1 MEIYTGLIMEYL
13 IERAT
18 NINPKDDLEKLL
30 KSKKNL
36 RVKLGVDP
44 TAPDVTL
51 GWYAILR
58 MLKKFQDYG
67 HTAVLILGEFTAQV
81 GDPSGKSETRKVMGE
96 NEIDDNA
103 KGVLPIIK
111 NILNEN
117 NLEIVSNKDWLSKL
131 TIQDMMELASKT
143 TLAQMMERDDFSKRF
158 SDNSPISLLEF
169 FYPLYQGYDS
179 VAVKA
184 DIEIGGNDQLWN
196 LMLGRE
202 IQKSYDLSPQIAMTF
217 PQLNGTDG
225 SSTNADDRIL
235 FDETFVD
242 KIGLFNIN
250 TLGSGGQALKVNSA
264 GSAFEFGS
272 AGGLV
277 KLSHSDFSG
286 SSSVEFGDTLITD
299 TYLTYLVETKLI
311 FSANAGLQFQIS
323 PDNGVTNSYTTTFS
337 YQHSRNDSSSSGGS
351 KVTSSNYM
359 TTGWSPGN
367 QTGDVLLMTI
377 NLQNFRETTGYKWIK
392 VHGNIN
398 AQGSDYTW
406 EGGGE
411 LKLET
416 KQNYFKIYPA
426 SGTMTG
432 YATIYGFLK

>member
-58 MLKKFQDYG
+58 MLRKFQDYG

-81 GDPSGKSETRKVMGE
+81 GDPSGKSETRKVMEE

-158 SDNSPISLLEF
+158 NDNSPISLLEF

-217 PQLNGTDG
+217 PLLVGTDG
-225 SSTNADDRIL
+225 SKKMSQSLNNYISISDTPENI
-235 FDETFVD
+235 FGKIMSIPDEIMWDYFTMLTDLEISEIIDFKKNVD
-242 KIGLFNIN
+242 KGKTNPFDYKKMLGKLIVSEIYDENNAEAAESSFENITIN
-250 TLGSGGQALKVNSA
+250 KNLPENMPETNIDDGIDVHLPNLLTENVLTKSNSEA
-264 GSAFEFGS
+264 RRLIE
-272 AGGLV
+272 
-277 KLSHSDFSG
+277 SG
-286 SSSVEFGDTLITD
+286 SVKIDDQKVELLDINSSDLIGKTLQ
-299 TYLTYLVETKLI
+299 VGK
-311 FSANAGLQFQIS
+311 
-323 PDNGVTNSYTTTFS
+323 
-337 YQHSRNDSSSSGGS
+337 R
-351 KVTSSNYM
+351 K
-359 TTGWSPGN
+359 
-367 QTGDVLLMTI
+367 
-377 NLQNFRETTGYKWIK
+377 
-392 VHGNIN
+392 
-398 AQGSDYTW
+398 
-406 EGGGE
+406 
-411 LKLET
+411 
-416 KQNYFKIYPA
+416 
-426 SGTMTG
+426 
-432 YATIYGFLK
+432 FLKINKK

>member
-1 MEIYTGLIMEYL
+1 MEYL

-18 NINPKDDLEKLL
+18 NINPKVDLEKLL

-81 GDPSGKSETRKVMGE
+81 GDPSGKSETRKVMEE

-158 SDNSPISLLEF
+158 TDNSPISLLEF

-217 PQLNGTDG
+217 PLLVGTDG
-225 SSTNADDRIL
+225 SKKMSQSLNNYISISDSPENIFGKIMSIPDEIMWDYFTMLTDLEISEIADLRNN
-235 FDETFVD
+235 VD
-242 KIGLFNIN
+242 KGKTNP
-250 TLGSGGQALKVNSA
+250 
-264 GSAFEFGS
+264 FEYKKM
-272 AGGLV
+272 LV
-277 KLSHSDFSG
+277 KLIVSEIYDENSALVAESTFENITINKNLPENIPETSIDDGIDVHLPNFLTENELTKSNSEARRLIESG
-286 SSSVEFGDTLITD
+286 SVKIDDQKVELLDINSSDLIGKTLQ
-299 TYLTYLVETKLI
+299 VGK
-311 FSANAGLQFQIS
+311 
-323 PDNGVTNSYTTTFS
+323 
-337 YQHSRNDSSSSGGS
+337 R
-351 KVTSSNYM
+351 K
-359 TTGWSPGN
+359 
-367 QTGDVLLMTI
+367 
-377 NLQNFRETTGYKWIK
+377 
-392 VHGNIN
+392 
-398 AQGSDYTW
+398 
-406 EGGGE
+406 
-411 LKLET
+411 
-416 KQNYFKIYPA
+416 
-426 SGTMTG
+426 
-432 YATIYGFLK
+432 FLKINKK

>member
-81 GDPSGKSETRKVMGE
+81 GDPSGKSETRKVMEE

-217 PQLNGTDG
+217 PLLVGTDG
-225 SSTNADDRIL
+225 SKKMSQSLNNYISISDSPENIFGKIMSIPDEIMWDYFTMLTDLEISEIAD
-235 FDETFVD
+235 FKKNVD
-242 KIGLFNIN
+242 KGKTNPFDYKKMLGKLIVTEIYDENNAEAAESSFENITIN
-250 TLGSGGQALKVNSA
+250 KNLPENMPETNIDDEIDVHLPNFLTENELTKSNSEA
-264 GSAFEFGS
+264 RRLIE
-272 AGGLV
+272 
-277 KLSHSDFSG
+277 SG
-286 SSSVEFGDTLITD
+286 SVKIDDQKVELLDINSSDLIGKTLQ
-299 TYLTYLVETKLI
+299 VGK
-311 FSANAGLQFQIS
+311 
-323 PDNGVTNSYTTTFS
+323 
-337 YQHSRNDSSSSGGS
+337 R
-351 KVTSSNYM
+351 K
-359 TTGWSPGN
+359 
-367 QTGDVLLMTI
+367 
-377 NLQNFRETTGYKWIK
+377 
-392 VHGNIN
+392 
-398 AQGSDYTW
+398 
-406 EGGGE
+406 
-411 LKLET
+411 
-416 KQNYFKIYPA
+416 
-426 SGTMTG
+426 
-432 YATIYGFLK
+432 FLKINKK

>member
-81 GDPSGKSETRKVMGE
+81 GDPSGKSETRKVMEE

-111 NILNEN
+111 NILNDN

-217 PQLNGTDG
+217 PLLVGTDG
-225 SSTNADDRIL
+225 SKKMSQSLNNYISISDTAENIFGKIMSIPDEIMWDYFTMLTDLEISEIADFRKN
-235 FDETFVD
+235 VD
-242 KIGLFNIN
+242 KGKTNPFDYKKM
-250 TLGSGGQALKVNSA
+250 LGKLIVSEIYDENSA
-264 GSAFEFGS
+264 LVAESTFENITINKNLPENMPETNIDDEIDIHLPNFLTENELTKS
-272 AGGLV
+272 NSEARRLIE
-277 KLSHSDFSG
+277 SG
-286 SSSVEFGDTLITD
+286 SVKIDDQKVELLDINSSDLIGKTLQ
-299 TYLTYLVETKLI
+299 VGK
-311 FSANAGLQFQIS
+311 
-323 PDNGVTNSYTTTFS
+323 
-337 YQHSRNDSSSSGGS
+337 R
-351 KVTSSNYM
+351 K
-359 TTGWSPGN
+359 
-367 QTGDVLLMTI
+367 
-377 NLQNFRETTGYKWIK
+377 
-392 VHGNIN
+392 
-398 AQGSDYTW
+398 
-406 EGGGE
+406 
-411 LKLET
+411 
-416 KQNYFKIYPA
+416 
-426 SGTMTG
+426 
-432 YATIYGFLK
+432 FLKINKK

>member
-81 GDPSGKSETRKVMGE
+81 GDPSGKSETRKVKEE

-217 PQLNGTDG
+217 PLLVGTDG
-225 SSTNADDRIL
+225 SKKMSQSLNNYISISDSPENI
-235 FDETFVD
+235 FGKIMSIPDEIMWDYFTMLTDLEISEIDNFKKNVD
-242 KIGLFNIN
+242 KGKTNPFDYKKM
-250 TLGSGGQALKVNSA
+250 LGKLIVSEIYDENSA
-264 GSAFEFGS
+264 LVAESTFENITINKNLPENMPETNIDDEIDIHLPNFLTENELTKS
-272 AGGLV
+272 NSEARRLIE
-277 KLSHSDFSG
+277 SG
-286 SSSVEFGDTLITD
+286 SVKIDDQKIELLDINSSDLIGKTLQ
-299 TYLTYLVETKLI
+299 VGK
-311 FSANAGLQFQIS
+311 
-323 PDNGVTNSYTTTFS
+323 
-337 YQHSRNDSSSSGGS
+337 R
-351 KVTSSNYM
+351 K
-359 TTGWSPGN
+359 
-367 QTGDVLLMTI
+367 
-377 NLQNFRETTGYKWIK
+377 
-392 VHGNIN
+392 
-398 AQGSDYTW
+398 
-406 EGGGE
+406 
-411 LKLET
+411 
-416 KQNYFKIYPA
+416 
-426 SGTMTG
+426 
-432 YATIYGFLK
+432 FLKINKK

>member
-81 GDPSGKSETRKVMGE
+81 GDPSGKSETRKVMEE

-111 NILNEN
+111 NILNDN

-158 SDNSPISLLEF
+158 NDNSPISLLEF

-217 PQLNGTDG
+217 PLLVGTDG
-225 SSTNADDRIL
+225 SKKMSQSLNNYISISDSPENI
-235 FDETFVD
+235 FGKIMSIPDEIMWDYFTMLTDLEISEIANFKKNVD
-242 KIGLFNIN
+242 KGKTNPFDYKKM
-250 TLGSGGQALKVNSA
+250 LGKLIVSEIYDENSA
-264 GSAFEFGS
+264 LVAESTFENITINKNLPENMPETNIDDEIDIHLPNFLTENELTKS
-272 AGGLV
+272 NSEARRLIE
-277 KLSHSDFSG
+277 SG
-286 SSSVEFGDTLITD
+286 SVKIDDQKVELLDINSSDLIGKTLQ
-299 TYLTYLVETKLI
+299 VGK
-311 FSANAGLQFQIS
+311 
-323 PDNGVTNSYTTTFS
+323 
-337 YQHSRNDSSSSGGS
+337 R
-351 KVTSSNYM
+351 K
-359 TTGWSPGN
+359 
-367 QTGDVLLMTI
+367 
-377 NLQNFRETTGYKWIK
+377 
-392 VHGNIN
+392 
-398 AQGSDYTW
+398 
-406 EGGGE
+406 
-411 LKLET
+411 
-416 KQNYFKIYPA
+416 
-426 SGTMTG
+426 
-432 YATIYGFLK
+432 FLKINKK

>member
-58 MLKKFQDYG
+58 MLRKFQDYG

-217 PQLNGTDG
+217 PLLVGTDG
-225 SSTNADDRIL
+225 SKKMSQSLNNYISISDTPENIFGKIMSIPDEIMWDYFTMLTDLEMSEIADL
-235 FDETFVD
+235 KNNVD
-242 KIGLFNIN
+242 KGKTNPFDYKKMLGKLIVTEIYDENNAEAAESSFENITIN
-250 TLGSGGQALKVNSA
+250 KNLPENMPETNIDDGIDVHLPNFLTENVLTKSNSEA
-264 GSAFEFGS
+264 RRLIE
-272 AGGLV
+272 
-277 KLSHSDFSG
+277 SG
-286 SSSVEFGDTLITD
+286 SVKIDDQKVELLDINSSDLIGKTLQ
-299 TYLTYLVETKLI
+299 VGK
-311 FSANAGLQFQIS
+311 
-323 PDNGVTNSYTTTFS
+323 
-337 YQHSRNDSSSSGGS
+337 R
-351 KVTSSNYM
+351 K
-359 TTGWSPGN
+359 
-367 QTGDVLLMTI
+367 
-377 NLQNFRETTGYKWIK
+377 
-392 VHGNIN
+392 
-398 AQGSDYTW
+398 
-406 EGGGE
+406 
-411 LKLET
+411 
-416 KQNYFKIYPA
+416 
-426 SGTMTG
+426 
-432 YATIYGFLK
+432 FLKINKK

>member
-81 GDPSGKSETRKVMGE
+81 GDPSGKSETRKVMEE

-158 SDNSPISLLEF
+158 NDNSPISLLEF

-217 PQLNGTDG
+217 PLLVGTDG
-225 SSTNADDRIL
+225 SKKMSQSLNNYISISDNPENI
-235 FDETFVD
+235 FGKIMSIPDEIMWDYFTMLTDLEISEIANFRKNVD
-242 KIGLFNIN
+242 KGKTNPFDYKKM
-250 TLGSGGQALKVNSA
+250 LGKLIVSEIYDENSA
-264 GSAFEFGS
+264 LVAESTFENITINKNLPENMPETNIDDEIDIHLPNFLTENELTKS
-272 AGGLV
+272 NSEARRLIE
-277 KLSHSDFSG
+277 SG
-286 SSSVEFGDTLITD
+286 SVKIDDQKIELLDINSSDLIGKTLQ
-299 TYLTYLVETKLI
+299 VGK
-311 FSANAGLQFQIS
+311 
-323 PDNGVTNSYTTTFS
+323 
-337 YQHSRNDSSSSGGS
+337 R
-351 KVTSSNYM
+351 K
-359 TTGWSPGN
+359 
-367 QTGDVLLMTI
+367 
-377 NLQNFRETTGYKWIK
+377 
-392 VHGNIN
+392 
-398 AQGSDYTW
+398 
-406 EGGGE
+406 
-411 LKLET
+411 
-416 KQNYFKIYPA
+416 
-426 SGTMTG
+426 
-432 YATIYGFLK
+432 FLKINKK

>member
-58 MLKKFQDYG
+58 MLRKFQDYG

-217 PQLNGTDG
+217 PLLVGTDG
-225 SSTNADDRIL
+225 SKKMSQSLNNYISISDSPENI
-235 FDETFVD
+235 FGKIMSIPDEIMWDYFTMLTDLEISEIANFKKNVD
-242 KIGLFNIN
+242 KGKTNPFDYKKM
-250 TLGSGGQALKVNSA
+250 LGKLIVSEIYDENSA
-264 GSAFEFGS
+264 LVAESTFENITINKNLPENMPETNIDDEIDIHLPNFLTENELTKS
-272 AGGLV
+272 NSEARRLIE
-277 KLSHSDFSG
+277 SG
-286 SSSVEFGDTLITD
+286 SVKIDDQKVELLDINSSDLIGKTLQ
-299 TYLTYLVETKLI
+299 VGK
-311 FSANAGLQFQIS
+311 
-323 PDNGVTNSYTTTFS
+323 
-337 YQHSRNDSSSSGGS
+337 R
-351 KVTSSNYM
+351 K
-359 TTGWSPGN
+359 
-367 QTGDVLLMTI
+367 
-377 NLQNFRETTGYKWIK
+377 
-392 VHGNIN
+392 
-398 AQGSDYTW
+398 
-406 EGGGE
+406 
-411 LKLET
+411 
-416 KQNYFKIYPA
+416 
-426 SGTMTG
+426 
-432 YATIYGFLK
+432 FLKINKK

>member
-158 SDNSPISLLEF
+158 NDNIPISLLEF

-217 PQLNGTDG
+217 PLLVGTDG
-225 SSTNADDRIL
+225 SKKMSQSLNNYISISDSPENIFGRIMSIPDDIMWDYFTMLTDLEISEIADFRKN
-235 FDETFVD
+235 VD
-242 KIGLFNIN
+242 KGKTNPFDYKKM
-250 TLGSGGQALKVNSA
+250 LGKLIVSEIYDENSA
-264 GSAFEFGS
+264 LVAESTFENITINKNLPENMPETNIDDEIDIHLPNFLTENELTKS
-272 AGGLV
+272 NSEARRLIE
-277 KLSHSDFSG
+277 SG
-286 SSSVEFGDTLITD
+286 SVKIDDQKIELLDINSSDLIGKTLQ
-299 TYLTYLVETKLI
+299 VGK
-311 FSANAGLQFQIS
+311 
-323 PDNGVTNSYTTTFS
+323 
-337 YQHSRNDSSSSGGS
+337 R
-351 KVTSSNYM
+351 K
-359 TTGWSPGN
+359 
-367 QTGDVLLMTI
+367 
-377 NLQNFRETTGYKWIK
+377 
-392 VHGNIN
+392 
-398 AQGSDYTW
+398 
-406 EGGGE
+406 
-411 LKLET
+411 
-416 KQNYFKIYPA
+416 
-426 SGTMTG
+426 
-432 YATIYGFLK
+432 FLKINKK

>member
-1 MEIYTGLIMEYL
+1 MEYL

-18 NINPKDDLEKLL
+18 NINPTDDLEKLL

-58 MLKKFQDYG
+58 MLRKFQDYG

-111 NILNEN
+111 NILNED
-117 NLEIVSNKDWLSKL
+117 NLEIVSNKEWLSKL
-131 TIQDMMELASKT
+131 TIQDMMDLASKT

-158 SDNSPISLLEF
+158 NENSPISLLEF

-202 IQKSYDLSPQIAMTF
+202 IQKSYGLSPQIAITF
-217 PQLNGTDG
+217 PLLVGTDG
-225 SSTNADDRIL
+225 SKKMSQSLNNYISISDTPENIFGKVMSIPDEIMWDYFTMLTDLDISEIADLRKN
-235 FDETFVD
+235 VD
-242 KIGLFNIN
+242 KGKTNPFDYKKMLGKLIVTEIYDENNAEAAESSFENITIN
-250 TLGSGGQALKVNSA
+250 KNLPENMPETNIDEGIDVHLPNFLTENELTKSNSEA
-264 GSAFEFGS
+264 RRLIE
-272 AGGLV
+272 
-277 KLSHSDFSG
+277 SG
-286 SSSVEFGDTLITD
+286 SIKINDQKVELLDINSSDLIGKTLQ
-299 TYLTYLVETKLI
+299 VGK
-311 FSANAGLQFQIS
+311 
-323 PDNGVTNSYTTTFS
+323 
-337 YQHSRNDSSSSGGS
+337 R
-351 KVTSSNYM
+351 K
-359 TTGWSPGN
+359 
-367 QTGDVLLMTI
+367 
-377 NLQNFRETTGYKWIK
+377 
-392 VHGNIN
+392 
-398 AQGSDYTW
+398 
-406 EGGGE
+406 
-411 LKLET
+411 
-416 KQNYFKIYPA
+416 
-426 SGTMTG
+426 
-432 YATIYGFLK
+432 FLKINKK

>member
-1 MEIYTGLIMEYL
+1 MEYL

-81 GDPSGKSETRKVMGE
+81 GDPSGKSETRKVMEE

-111 NILNEN
+111 DILNEN

-217 PQLNGTDG
+217 PLLVGTDG
-225 SSTNADDRIL
+225 SKKMSQSLNNYISISDSPENI
-235 FDETFVD
+235 FGKVMSIPDEIMWDYFTMLTDLEISEIANFRKNVD
-242 KIGLFNIN
+242 KGKTNPFDYKKM
-250 TLGSGGQALKVNSA
+250 LGKLIVSEIYDENSA
-264 GSAFEFGS
+264 LVAESTFENITINKNLPENMPETNIDDEIDIHLPNFLTENELTKS
-272 AGGLV
+272 NSEARRLIE
-277 KLSHSDFSG
+277 SG
-286 SSSVEFGDTLITD
+286 SVKIDDQKVELLDINSSDLIGKTLQ
-299 TYLTYLVETKLI
+299 VGK
-311 FSANAGLQFQIS
+311 
-323 PDNGVTNSYTTTFS
+323 
-337 YQHSRNDSSSSGGS
+337 R
-351 KVTSSNYM
+351 K
-359 TTGWSPGN
+359 
-367 QTGDVLLMTI
+367 
-377 NLQNFRETTGYKWIK
+377 
-392 VHGNIN
+392 
-398 AQGSDYTW
+398 
-406 EGGGE
+406 
-411 LKLET
+411 
-416 KQNYFKIYPA
+416 
-426 SGTMTG
+426 
-432 YATIYGFLK
+432 FLKINKK